1 VRAGCASSSFARRD
15 ASSRLEKII
24 TNSFVTDK
32 IINTRLKVQE
42 QQLLPSSGALFS
54 PSTSHMFEKVIGCFN
69 CTVNK
74 VSTFQIEMLT
84 LFKERYLDE
93 LLIH

>member
-1 VRAGCASSSFARRD
+1 MASW
-15 ASSRLEKII
+15 LEQII

-32 IINTRLKVQE
+32 IINTQPKLQE

-54 PSTSHMFEKVIGCFN
+54 PSTSHMFEEVIGWFN
-69 CTVNK
+69 YTVYK
-74 VSTFQIEMLT
+74 VSIFQIEMLT